1 MAESTIELW
10 DGIYRRIY
18 AAALRGK
25 RINSVSLEAEAA
37 FWRLHLV
44 ADDYGGFDA
53 DPLSLRV
60 TAFRKRPEVTEPQIQ
75 KWLKELGESKLIQV
89 YPVCEDTFGTI
100 IDFIHFQPAGKNGRR
115 VRKYP
120 PPVHSGESK
129 GIQGNPRESIPAQ
142 QQEQQQE
149 HKQQQRQ
156 GGRSEEI
163 PESMLAFMAE
173 KLKGKPGVRNA
184 IAVAKA
190 NAKDA
195 SNRPKKIDMKLL
207 WQFCVDGRIAS
218 VAGEDVAIP
227 VSYNEN
233 GLDFSGKKI
242 SAKQITWESIVLK

>member
-129 GIQGNPRESIPAQ
+129 GIQGNPYRRNNKNNNKNINNN
-142 QQEQQQE
+142 
-149 HKQQQRQ
+149 RGRV
-156 GGRSEEI
+156 GGVKKSRNQCWRSW
-163 PESMLAFMAE
+163 PRS
-173 KLKGKPGVRNA
+173 
-184 IAVAKA
+184 
-190 NAKDA
+190 
-195 SNRPKKIDMKLL
+195 
-207 WQFCVDGRIAS
+207 
-218 VAGEDVAIP
+218 
-227 VSYNEN
+227 
-233 GLDFSGKKI
+233 
-242 SAKQITWESIVLK
+242 